1 MAFGIMMFALAGLA
15 FGSFGNVL
23 IYRLH
28 TKEHIT
34 GRSMC
39 MSCHRTLQWFELF
52 PVLSYVVLRG
62 ACRTCRQGISL
73 QYPLVEFGS
82 ALVFVLAFVLHP
94 FDSVT
99 ALVTAFALYFV
110 LLACVFDARY
120 QQVPDLFTL
129 FIAFAGIIGMI
140 LSRDAV
146 SPLVGAVIMLA
157 WFGGQWIIS
166 RGRAVGTGDIFL
178 ASAIGLVV
186 GWKYALMTLIF
197 SYMAGAVILIAMI
210 LLRMIKAKQQR
221 IAYVPFLTIGLL
233 LTLLGVGD
241 AYLKIIGF

>member
-1 MAFGIMMFALAGLA
+1 MALGIIIFALAGLA

-28 TKEHIT
+28 AKKHIT

-52 PVLSYVVLRG
+52 PVLSYVVLGG
-62 ACRTCRQGISL
+62 ACRTCHQRISL
-73 QYPLVEFGS
+73 QYPLVELGS
-82 ALVFVLAFVLHP
+82 ALVFIVAFTLHS
-94 FDSVT
+94 FDPAI
-99 ALVTAFALYFV
+99 ALTTAFALYF
-110 LLACVFDARY
+110 LFLACVFDAKY

-129 FIAFAGIIGMI
+129 FIAFAGIISMA

-146 SPLVGAVIMLA
+146 SPLIGAGIMCA

-197 SYMAGAVILIAMI
+197 SYMAGAVILVVMI

-241 AYLKIIGF
+241 AYLRLIGF